1 MFQVERAFGFTE
13 YFIRSKQMSRWTIV
27 VMLVMLTVLNGCCS
41 LFREGSQVVRVN
53 SVPEGATV
61 KLGDAEGK
69 TPYTLTVP
77 KGKEY
82 VINAKLGGETKSMSL
97 NRKVDGLYWVNIL
110 VWPGLI
116 VDAITGKMFVYD
128 PTEYNFDFTK

>member
-1 MFQVERAFGFTE
+1 MIAV
-13 YFIRSKQMSRWTIV
+13 SLV
-27 VMLVMLTVLNGCCS
+27 VMVLNSGCCS
-41 LFREGSQVVRVN
+41 LFRESSQVVRVN
-53 SVPEGATV
+53 SAPEGATV
-61 KLGDAEGK
+61 KLGEAEGK

-82 VINAKLGGETKSMSL
+82 VINAKLRGETKSMTL
-97 NRKVDGLYWVNIL
+97 NRRIDGLYWVNIL
-110 VWPGLI
+110 IWPGLI